1 MGLSYNNLHIKKNGA
16 VTVQAVCDIIAGI
29 FKADGYFPCEKD
41 DAEMCALVY
50 APENSGW
57 ISVACGRSEYDG
69 RCEAQTKAADF
80 SEALGTQVISANC
93 CDSDFME
100 LSISD
105 PAGETLGRVNIGEP
119 YGGQFT
125 HPTNLSPWEH
135 EVSDFGKFTELMT
148 NSHTFAEDA
157 FYGAAELLGMSPEQ
171 TCVTVRHA
179 EPLDTSAVIMLYFAV
194 PEYQTDAPPKM
205 QYLLCNGIP
214 FQPDKIATL
223 PIVNIGRASK
233 GIRFAVK
240 MPSEGGEVWF
250 ENTALFFG
258 NGQVGRPITLEK
270 TQLSEDTTAFVWTDE
285 EFPLPGAVDPQ
296 LPYTEKARREY
307 QRCFG
312 INLCPK
318 GDRMKL
324 LEARAVIYPLEN
336 EWNGNSMVRAN
347 AEQKKQLAEEYAKSD
362 TKEQNK

>member
-1 MGLSYNNLHIKKNGA
+1 
-16 VTVQAVCDIIAGI
+16 
-29 FKADGYFPCEKD
+29 
-41 DAEMCALVY
+41 
-50 APENSGW
+50 
-57 ISVACGRSEYDG
+57 
-69 RCEAQTKAADF
+69 
-80 SEALGTQVISANC
+80 
-93 CDSDFME
+93 ME

-105 PAGETLGRVNIGEP
+105 PAGEALGWVNIGEP
-119 YGGQFT
+119 YGGQFP
-125 HPTNLSPWEH
+125 HPTDLSPWEH

-179 EPLDTSAVIMLYFAV
+179 EPLDT
-194 PEYQTDAPPKM
+194 
-205 QYLLCNGIP
+205 
-214 FQPDKIATL
+214 
-223 PIVNIGRASK
+223 
-233 GIRFAVK
+233 
-240 MPSEGGEVWF
+240 
-250 ENTALFFG
+250 
-258 NGQVGRPITLEK
+258 
-270 TQLSEDTTAFVWTDE
+270 
-285 EFPLPGAVDPQ
+285 GAVDPQ

-362 TKEQNK
+362 IKEQNK